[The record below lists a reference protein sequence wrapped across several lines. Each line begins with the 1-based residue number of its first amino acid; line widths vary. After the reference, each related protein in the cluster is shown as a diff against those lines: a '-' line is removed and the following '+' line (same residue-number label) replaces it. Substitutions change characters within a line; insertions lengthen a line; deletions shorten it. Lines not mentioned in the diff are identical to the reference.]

1 MPTRAYGHKAP
12 EDRQGADF
20 YPTPDLLALACCKA
34 VREIVPKPGIILEPS
49 AGSGAFVRAARQ
61 VWGGRDDAIIHAV
74 ELRVEERDGLLD
86 CTDAADIVSTC
97 SLEDFLK
104 DMPSEAAVFNQ
115 KVLVVGNPPYSLAQ
129 EHIMLLLD
137 NLRPGSTIAFLL
149 KLGFLGTKTRAD
161 CLWKVGQCKY
171 VWPIL
176 GRPSFVK
183 SDRAS
188 SDVNE
193 YALFVWEVGYT
204 GPTIVKFPHI
214 RWKKERGT

>member
-1 MPTRAYGHKAP
+1 MPRAFGHKNAA
-12 EDRQGADF
+12 DREGVDF

-34 VREIVPKPGIILEPS
+34 ASEIVPFPGYILEPS
-49 AGSGAFVRAARQ
+49 AGSGAFVRAART
-61 VWGGRDDAIIHAV
+61 VWGSRHPIHAV
-74 ELRVEERDGLLD
+74 ELRQEEHDNLLSCD
-86 CTDAADIVSTC
+86 TAADGVSIC
-97 SLEDFLK
+97 SLEDFLLG
-104 DMPSEAAVFNQ
+104 PSFVAKE
-115 KVLVVGNPPYSLAQ
+115 KVLAIGNPPYSLAQ

-137 NLRPGSTIAFLL
+137 YLLPGSTIAFLL

-161 CLWKVGQCKY
+161 LLWKQGQCKY

-204 GPTIVKFPHI
+204 GPTFVRWPHI
-214 RWKKERGT
+214 RWKKERGA

>member
-1 MPTRAYGHKAP
+1 MPRAFGHKQ
-12 EDRQGADF
+12 EDERRVADF
-20 YPTPDLLALACCKA
+20 YPTPDLLALACCRA
-34 VREIVPKPGIILEPS
+34 MFTISSMPSWILEPS

-61 VWGGRDDAIIHAV
+61 VWGPRQLIFAV
-74 ELRVEERDGLLD
+74 EMRKEEHDNLLSCD
-86 CTDAADIVSTC
+86 TAADGVSIS
-97 SLEDFLK
+97 SLEDFLQE
-104 DMPSEAAVFNQ
+104 PSFLSKE
-115 KVLVVGNPPYSLAQ
+115 KVLVIGNPPYSLAQ

-137 NLRPGSTIAFLL
+137 YLLPGSRIAFLL

-161 CLWKVGQCKY
+161 LLWKQGQCKY

-183 SDRAS
+183 SERAS

-214 RWKKERGT
+214 RWKKERGA

>member
-1 MPTRAYGHKAP
+1 MPRAFGHKQ
-12 EDRQGADF
+12 EDERRVADF

-34 VREIVPKPGIILEPS
+34 VREIYPHVLHAMEPS
-49 AGSGAFVRAARQ
+49 AGSGAFVRGINTTWPAATI
-61 VWGGRDDAIIHAV
+61 AAV
-74 ELRVEERDGLLD
+74 EQRGEEVQALR
-86 CTDAADIVSTC
+86 DAGADSISTC
-97 SLEDFLK
+97 TLEVYLQEY
-104 DMPSEAAVFNQ
+104 PIRLPI
-115 KVLVVGNPPYSLAQ
+115 LVIGNPPYSLAQ

-137 NLRPGSTIAFLL
+137 YLPPDSTIAFLL

-161 CLWKVGQCKY
+161 LLWKQGQCKY

-193 YALFVWEVGYT
+193 YALFIWEVGYT
-204 GPTIVKFPHI
+204 GPTFVRWPHI
-214 RWKKERGT
+214 RWKKERGA